1 MVVGIAR
8 QELHIGFGECAA
20 LDSALERARDRSREG
35 KLTLHRTFTIFP
47 RQISTRKRMGS
58 E

>member
-8 QELHIGFGECAA
+8 QELHIGFGECAV
-20 LDSALERARDRSREG
+20 LDSALESRDRS
-35 KLTLHRTFTIFP
+35 TLHRTFTIFP
-47 RQISTRKRMGS
+47 RQINTRKWVES

>member
-8 QELHIGFGECAA
+8 QKLHIGFGECAI
-20 LDSALERARDRSREG
+20 LDSALERAREG
-35 KLTLHRTFTIFP
+35 KLALHRTFTISP
-47 RQISTRKRMGS
+47 RQINTRKRMES